1 MKINIEILNASDP
14 VIAESLPESEPPIS
28 IDEQPPEPLWWE
40 SREDERFVGF
50 PEDLPPIRLNPFII
64 LIDNREKAPYR
75 FTGIPD
81 KAKYGGSL
89 HVPTEHRY
97 LPTGDYSIDG
107 LETRF
112 ALERKSLE
120 DLYGTIGQHRERF
133 EDELERLN
141 ALDFAAVII
150 EATQREIWAPSRHR
164 PDWRSRLDPRA
175 VEGSIVAWSI
185 RYPRVHWWAVGG
197 RREGEVRA
205 FEACEKFWGKT
216 QAEKEEEEKEQQSD
230 A

>member
-1 MKINIEILNASDP
+1 MQLSTEATITIC
-14 VIAESLPESEPPIS
+14 
-28 IDEQPPEPLWWE
+28 
-40 SREDERFVGF
+40 
-50 PEDLPPIRLNPFII
+50 PFMIV
-64 LIDNREKAPYR
+64 IDNREKAPYS
-75 FTGIPD
+75 FTELPP
-81 KAKYGGSL
+81 KKKYSKSRKNATTTL
-89 HVPTEHRY
+89 HVPTETRY

-120 DLYGTIGQHRERF
+120 DLYSTIGQHRERF
-133 EDELERLN
+133 ENELERLN
-141 ALDFAAVII
+141 NLDFAAVII

-164 PDWRSRLDPRA
+164 PDWRSRLDPRS

-205 FEACEKFWGKT
+205 FEACEKFWREGKKRE
-216 QAEKEEEEKEQQSD
+216 AD

>member
-1 MKINIEILNASDP
+1 MKISTDATVRLCP
-14 VIAESLPESEPPIS
+14 
-28 IDEQPPEPLWWE
+28 
-40 SREDERFVGF
+40 FV
-50 PEDLPPIRLNPFII
+50 I
-64 LIDNREKAPYR
+64 LIDNREKAPYS
-75 FTGIPD
+75 FTELPL
-81 KAKYGGSL
+81 KKKYGKSRKNGKNTTPTTL
-89 HVPTEHRY
+89 YVPTETRY

-107 LETRF
+107 LEQRF

-120 DLYGTIGQHRERF
+120 DLYATIGQHRQRF
-133 EDELERLN
+133 ENELERLN

-164 PDWRSRLDPRA
+164 PDWRSRLDPRS